1 MSLDVKAADVKPEKK
16 YISRREILD
25 LENKIKVLN
34 ETLEEK
40 EKTIK
45 DKLDRI
51 NELESKLKHRNLNI
65 MKSHKKH
72 PETLK
77 LAQKRYYIKK
87 RLENGLNCRMTA
99 EEIEKLYS

>member
-1 MSLDVKAADVKPEKK
+1 MSSEPEKK
-16 YISRREILD
+16 KFISKRELLD
-25 LENKIKVLN
+25 LEEKIKSLN
-34 ETLEEK
+34 DSLETKENQLKEHLEKINLLE
-40 EKTIK
+40 
-45 DKLDRI
+45 DKL
-51 NELESKLKHRNLNI
+51 KKRNLNI
-65 MKSHKKH
+65 IKSHKKN